1 MGLWDYY
8 TDNEWKQRDDIRA
21 LQLDAELDASNAE
34 VMTRGLKAANRRIDR
49 LELLLEGLLMYLE
62 NQGSISQDTLAVI
75 MRELDKADGRE
86 DGKISRPEE
95 KG

>member
-1 MGLWDYY
+1 MSLWDLYL
-8 TDNEWKQRDDIRA
+8 DNDVKQRDDIRA
-21 LQLDAELDASNAE
+21 LQLDSEIDASNTE
-34 VMTRGLKAANRRIDR
+34 LMTRGLKAANRRIDR